1 MTYLDVPFKEKDQAK
16 ALGAKWDGA
25 TRKWYVPS
33 DLNDELEQFERWL
46 PNDNKIEN
54 QQACS
59 VTDTQSRDLFTSAPL
74 SKTKLEKT
82 EKGAQLSVVLRN
94 VQHAL
99 RSHFPGGLWVI
110 AEISNINKN
119 RGHVY
124 LELSE
129 TNAQGQTLASC
140 RAMIWQSN
148 VNRLL
153 SRFETETGSEFAVGQ
168 KVLLLAEVSFH
179 EQYGFSF
186 VIQDIDPSFTLG
198 ELEAKLNDIRKKL
211 IFEGLYALNKQLSL
225 PEDFFRI
232 AVIAPPAAAGLGD
245 FRADADILQSCGLC
259 EFTYFYSAFQG
270 EQVQTEMFSALDAI
284 ESLHASNPF
293 DALVIIRGGGAKL
306 DLSTLNIYDI
316 AKRLCE
322 SKLPVLTGIGHERDN
337 TILDEVAHTRFDTPS
352 KVIAGIRNKIVQQA
366 QQAKQNWVHIEQSS
380 RLRVKHIQQSIERWD
395 QLIDKNSQAGLF
407 HWKNKLEPLKY
418 QIQQQGLK
426 SIQVS
431 SQKLIQIQQHI
442 QVTTNRQIEI
452 TKHDIDQQMEH
463 VNLEAGR
470 ALSFQQNQIIQ
481 WIAFILSSGPKTQ
494 LNRGFAIAKTQQGT
508 PIKTAQQAKM
518 ASKLNLQFID
528 GSLPV
533 TVDENAAIK
542 KN

>member
-1 MTYLDVPFKEKDQAK
+1 MTYLEVPFKEKDQAK
-16 ALGAKWDGA
+16 ALGARWDGA
-25 TRKWYVPS
+25 SRKWYVPS
-33 DLNDELEQFERWL
+33 DLDESLDQFARWL
-46 PNDNKIEN
+46 PSEN
-54 QQACS
+54 QQAVS
-59 VTDTQSRDLFTSAPL
+59 VADTSTRDLFASPMTSAA
-74 SKTKLEKT
+74 KTEST
-82 EKGAQLSVVLRN
+82 EKGTQLSVVLRN
-94 VQHAL
+94 VQNAL
-99 RSHFPGGLWVI
+99 RSHFPGGIWVI

-119 RGHVY
+119 RGHLY

-129 TNAQGQTLASC
+129 SNAQGQTLASC

-148 VNRLL
+148 AERLL

-186 VIQDIDPSFTLG
+186 VVQDIDPSFTLG

-211 IFEGLYALNKQLSL
+211 IFEGLYGLNKQLTLS
-225 PEDFFRI
+225 EDFFRI

-245 FRADADILQSCGLC
+245 FRADADILQHANLC

-270 EQVQTEMFSALDAI
+270 EQVQPEMLSALDAI

-293 DALVIIRGGGAKL
+293 DAVVIIRGGGAKL

-322 SKLPVLTGIGHERDN
+322 MHLPVLTGIGHERDN

-352 KVIAGIRNKIVQQA
+352 KVIAGIRNKIFQQA
-366 QQAKQNWVHIEQSS
+366 QMAKQHWQHIEQSS
-380 RLRVKHIQQSIERWD
+380 RLRVKTIQQTLERCD
-395 QLIDKNSQAGLF
+395 QLIDKNSQASLF
-407 HWKNKLEPLKY
+407 YWKSKLEPLKH
-418 QIQQQGLK
+418 QLQQQGLK

-431 SQKLIQIQQHI
+431 SHKLEQIQQHI
-442 QVTTNRQIEI
+442 QTTATRQLEVTQ
-452 TKHDIDQQMEH
+452 HDLEQYYEAVQ
-463 VNLEAGR
+463 LEAGR

-494 LNRGFAIAKTQQGT
+494 LNRGFAIAKTQQGK
-508 PIKTAQQAKM
+508 PIKTAEQAKQ
-518 ASKLNLQFID
+518 AGNLNLQFID
-528 GSLPV
+528 GTIPV
-533 TVDENAAIK
+533 TIDKNESIK
-542 KN
+542 K

>member
-1 MTYLDVPFKEKDQAK
+1 MTYLEVPFKEKDQAK
-16 ALGAKWDGA
+16 ALGARWDGA
-25 TRKWYVPS
+25 TKKWYVPS
-33 DLNDELEQFERWL
+33 DLSEQLEHFNRWI
-46 PNDNKIEN
+46 PADN
-54 QQACS
+54 QQAS
-59 VTDTQSRDLFTSAPL
+59 SKIDSNSGDLFAVNTAPL
-74 SKTKLEKT
+74 THTDKKP

-94 VQHAL
+94 VQNAL
-99 RSHFPGGLWVI
+99 RNAFPGGLWVI

-129 TNAQGQTLASC
+129 SNAQGQTLASC

-148 VNRLL
+148 VVRLL
-153 SRFETETGSEFAVGQ
+153 NRFETETGSPFTVGQ

-186 VIQDIDPSFTLG
+186 VVQDIDPSFTLG

-211 IFEGLYALNKQLSL
+211 VFEGLYTLNKQLTLS
-225 PEDFFRI
+225 EDFFRI

-270 EQVQTEMFSALDAI
+270 EQVQKEMFSALDAI
-284 ESLHASNPF
+284 ESLHTSNPF

-306 DLSTLNIYDI
+306 DLNTLNIYDI

-322 SKLPVLTGIGHERDN
+322 AKLPVLTGIGHERDN

-366 QQAKQNWVHIEQSS
+366 QQAQQNWQQIEQSS
-380 RLRVKHIQQSIERWD
+380 RLRVKQAQQNIERWD
-395 QLIDKNSQAGLF
+395 QLIDKNSEAGLF
-407 HWKNKLEPLKY
+407 YWKNNLEPLKY
-418 QIQQQGLK
+418 QIQKQGLK

-431 SQKLIQIQQHI
+431 AQKLEQLQQNI
-442 QVTTNRQIEI
+442 QVTANRQVEM
-452 TKHDIDQQMEH
+452 TLLDIKQQLEH

-494 LNRGFAIAKTQQGT
+494 LNRGFVIAKTEQGK
-508 PIKTAQQAKM
+508 PIKTALQAKE
-518 ASKLNLQFID
+518 SGLIKLQFID
-528 GSLPV
+528 GSV
-533 TVDENAAIK
+533 SAIIEKNAKID
-542 KN
+542 KNT